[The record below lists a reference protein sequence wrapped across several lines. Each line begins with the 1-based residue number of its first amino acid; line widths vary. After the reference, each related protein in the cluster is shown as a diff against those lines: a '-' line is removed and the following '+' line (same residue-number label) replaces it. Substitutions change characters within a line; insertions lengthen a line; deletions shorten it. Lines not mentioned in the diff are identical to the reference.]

1 MIFFISASH
10 AVVNNSL
17 NDYEII
23 VGNQEINALMQI
35 FKTNDVLNKEFT
47 IFKIDGNTY
56 EGDYSSS
63 IKLKMVN
70 ATSEGCMVN
79 EFTLKE
85 LMKMQTFVYSY
96 LLPNNKDS
104 KKVIKNAIN
113 YGYSILDLN
122 RDSYRLIDKSLFL
135 FGDIFVILEVLVIIV
150 LIVYFALYS
159 IKSIKNSNYQIGVF
173 KSLGM
178 KNSDIFSIFIL
189 KNMLFTFASLLITS
203 LVFNP
208 FFLLANYLLSLSF
221 NSFSR
226 TNFLNIKVFYFHF
239 DIFCIVYF
247 MIIVLFLIF
256 TFIPLLITKN
266 ISPAKIV
273 NNKEEIK

>member
-1 MIFFISASH
+1 M
-10 AVVNNSL
+10 
-17 NDYEII
+17 
-23 VGNQEINALMQI
+23 
-35 FKTNDVLNKEFT
+35 
-47 IFKIDGNTY
+47 
-56 EGDYSSS
+56 
-63 IKLKMVN
+63 
-70 ATSEGCMVN
+70 
-79 EFTLKE
+79 
-85 LMKMQTFVYSY
+85 
-96 LLPNNKDS
+96 
-104 KKVIKNAIN
+104 KNAIN

-203 LVFNP
+203 FVFNP

-239 DIFCIVYF
+239 DIFCIVYLG
-247 MIIVLFLIF
+247 IIALFLIF
-256 TFIPLLITKN
+256 TFLPLLITKN